1 VIDLPP
7 EAALIANTPRLRLVP
22 VRPEDAEEMF
32 TVLNDQRLHRYIGGL
47 PPSAA
52 ELAERYRGMESRRSA
67 DGTEVYLTWVVRLV
81 PLGEAIGEVGG
92 AVTDDGRATIGYT
105 IGHRYQRHG
114 FATEA
119 VLAMVRLLTSHVDVS
134 TVEAVIPPSHAAA
147 QRVAEG
153 LGMRSEGQSAAG
165 WERWV
170 GKTSV
175 AFELAEQRS
184 AAAAGRRP
192 RRARR
197 STPAGTSPVAES
209 GRKRAASGVAA
220 GRRHSPTGSREGSPS
235 GRG

>member
-22 VRPEDAEEMF
+22 VRPDDAEEMF
-32 TVLNDQRLHRYIGGL
+32 TVLNDQRLHRYTGGL

-52 ELAERYRGMESRRSA
+52 ELAERYRGLESRRSA
-67 DGTEVYLTWVVRLV
+67 DGSEVYLTWVVRLV

-92 AVTDDGRATIGYT
+92 AVTDDGRATIAYT

-134 TVEAVIPPSHAAA
+134 TLEALIPPSHAAA
-147 QRVAEG
+147 QRVAAG
-153 LGMRSEGQSAAG
+153 LGMECDGQRAG
-165 WERWV
+165 GRERWV

-175 AFELAEQRS
+175 ALELAEQR
-184 AAAAGRRP
+184 AARAAGS
-192 RRARR
+192 RR
-197 STPAGTSPVAES
+197 SRAKRSMPAGKSPVAKS
-209 GRKRAASGVAA
+209 GRRRAASGVT
-220 GRRHSPTGSREGSPS
+220 SPR
-235 GRG
+235 